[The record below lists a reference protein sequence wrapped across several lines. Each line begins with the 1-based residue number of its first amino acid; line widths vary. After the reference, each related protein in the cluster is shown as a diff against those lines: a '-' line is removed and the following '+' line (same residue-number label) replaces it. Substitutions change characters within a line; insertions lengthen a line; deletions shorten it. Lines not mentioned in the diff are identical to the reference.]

1 MSGADLSPIVPPIAT
16 SGPKG
21 GLPVSPRPGDSGIQ
35 RVALVGAGHCGR
47 MIASCLVTAGKEVL
61 LIEENAGGLERA
73 RSAWE
78 ALLRDRLLGGR
89 GGQGEYCGVVEA
101 GSGGVSWHVGLEHA
115 AGSDLVIESVPERLA
130 LKREIFQRL
139 VQVVPASTLI
149 TTNTS
154 YYLPSSLARG
164 LSGAER
170 FAALHF
176 HVPPWYARAVDIMPT
191 GRTSAETV
199 DRLQRFVREI
209 GLEPI
214 RMVAEYP
221 GYVFNSLLQLLLMQS
236 LELVERGVS
245 SAEEV
250 DRSWRAVTHMPVGP
264 FGMMQQIGLTTL
276 REIVGRAAE
285 LIRDERSRRA
295 HALLTGPRAE
305 ALWAHLPVERRDEFA
320 VYREEWQQTEC
331 EQICAMEQQQREHA
345 GHWCLLSNKS
355 FTEGNDARWRLL
367 TDTLESWEV
376 VDRRGASWLSETGP
390 SEALE
395 SISRS
400 SQLIIVLDGAVTG
413 EPWQELAGWIRFMR
427 RWLGDE
433 QQGKRV
439 CVVIDWQRLVGI
451 SPRGWGHAGMW
462 RALWMEGLAIARE
475 SAVRESAARES
486 IGEQANCLDIVV
498 MEGDLEGE
506 NIWRSVGRWCRR
518 ERLPSNDLSAVRNVV
533 TNEAMIDRSWERKVF
548 ERLQRRVTIEADSG
562 ERFLVPRLVLEA
574 TLPPVNEVLD
584 SSLRGT
590 TWIVTGGGR
599 GITARMALALARHG
613 AKLEILGRTV
623 LREQSFQCWPGS
635 RETSEARVLRRQEAI
650 RTGVRSGLSAEATA
664 RRFDAEEELLR
675 TWSELTELGTDF
687 RYHQCDVADR
697 SALASVMDEVRG
709 RRGEVSGILHGAG
722 SEWTAR
728 LAKKDDA
735 AIEQTLRAKIQGS
748 VELARWIG
756 RRTRWFVTCS
766 SLAGFWGG
774 VGQVDYAAANRFLM
788 DQAEELSKLHQHVRV
803 LSIAWPGWQGVG
815 MAARPAS
822 RWALQRAGMR
832 LIAMDEGVRH
842 FLRLLVTPGSPVVQV
857 VCREDLPAELFGE
870 TGNA

>member
-1 MSGADLSPIVPPIAT
+1 L
-16 SGPKG
+16 
-21 GLPVSPRPGDSGIQ
+21 
-35 RVALVGAGHCGR
+35 
-47 MIASCLVTAGKEVL
+47 
-61 LIEENAGGLERA
+61 
-73 RSAWE
+73 
-78 ALLRDRLLGGR
+78 
-89 GGQGEYCGVVEA
+89 
-101 GSGGVSWHVGLEHA
+101 
-115 AGSDLVIESVPERLA
+115 
-130 LKREIFQRL
+130 
-139 VQVVPASTLI
+139 
-149 TTNTS
+149 
-154 YYLPSSLARG
+154 
-164 LSGAER
+164 
-170 FAALHF
+170 
-176 HVPPWYARAVDIMPT
+176 
-191 GRTSAETV
+191 ETV
-199 DRLQRFVREI
+199 ARLQRFVREI

-214 RMVAEYP
+214 QMAAEYP
-221 GYVFNSLLQLLLMQS
+221 GYLFNSLLQLLLMQS

-305 ALWAHLPVERRDEFA
+305 GLWAHLPEERGDVFA
-320 VYREEWQQTEC
+320 VYRQEWQQTEC
-331 EQICAMEQQQREHA
+331 ETLSTEKEQQREHA
-345 GHWCLLSNKS
+345 GHWCVLASRS
-355 FTEGNDARWRLL
+355 FGEANDARLRLL
-367 TDTLESWEV
+367 TDALDSWEV
-376 VDRRGASWLSETGP
+376 VDRKVASWLGEGEP
-390 SEALE
+390 SDAFE
-395 SISRS
+395 SILRS
-400 SQLIIVLDGAVTG
+400 SRLVIVLDGEVAG
-413 EPWQELAGWIRFMR
+413 EPWQELAGWIRLMR
-427 RWLGDE
+427 HWLGDA

-439 CVVIDWQRLVGI
+439 CVVIDWQRLAGI
-451 SPRGWGHAGMW
+451 APRGWGHAGLW
-462 RALWMEGLAIARE
+462 RALWMEGLAIAKE
-475 SAVRESAARES
+475 SA
-486 IGEQANCLDIVV
+486 GERGNHLDVVV
-498 MEGDLEGE
+498 MEGNLREASV
-506 NIWRSVGRWCRR
+506 WSSVGHWCRR
-518 ERLPSNDLSAVRNVV
+518 ERVPSNDLSAAGKVV
-533 TNEAMIDRSWERKVF
+533 TNDAVTDLSTERKIF
-548 ERLQRRVTIEADSG
+548 ERLQRRITFEADSG
-562 ERFLVPRLVLEA
+562 ERVLVPRLVLES
-574 TLPPVNEVLD
+574 TLPPVDEVFD
-584 SSLRGT
+584 IHLRGT

-613 AKLEILGRTV
+613 AKLEILGRTEFSDQ
-623 LREQSFQCWPGS
+623 RFACWPGK
-635 RETSEARVLRRQEAI
+635 RETNEARVMRRQEAI
-650 RTGVRSGLSAEATA
+650 RTGVRSGLSAEVTA

-675 TWSELTELGTDF
+675 TWSELTELGADF
-687 RYHQCDVADR
+687 RYHPCDVADR
-697 SALASVMDEVRG
+697 AALACVMDEVRG

-735 AIEQTLRAKIQGS
+735 AIEQTVRAKIQGS

-832 LIAMDEGVRH
+832 LIDIDEGVRH

-870 TGNA
+870 LGNA